1 MQQPFL
7 WIDHGAGPEL
17 LNDHWRDLAA
27 LAGFSIRW
35 GTDSPASQPDPAV
48 MTFTLRDTTGHF
60 AGRAATLA
68 GARVLLQVSQQ
79 PRYTDM
85 PERTYAS
92 YPATRTVDLHASYTP
107 PVPSN
112 PASPAITLF
121 DGILSN
127 GGSVEH
133 TAKGWLLALSAT
145 SRMVLWKRLQSA
157 GPASGEARYAGH
169 HWVGT
174 PAQRVAEL
182 KRRAQAAGAPTV
194 IADDLDQPLSVTS
207 YTTDYPSMLDLL
219 HRMYATASQM
229 PLWCEYPRKAESY
242 IGYCPLA
249 EPVPIGLDADG
260 RLWVESQNYKD
271 DIPVRTSVSGRDLAA
286 DTGYDVPE
294 PYTQIVIRT
303 KAVKSSDGVL
313 EYADAD
319 TTMGD
324 QGRLPA
330 NLKAT
335 QKSLTLESDVPATD
349 ASGGLWDGGVWNPS
363 ATARAQAAA
372 WLHAIN
378 MRLRPSSVTFDSL
391 RTDPARR
398 PYLYQSAPSG
408 PIVLTDSLAGRL
420 TGSDGRPAFS
430 GAWTTIGGTLTFTW
444 KDGRPRLRHEVTL
457 WPLPQVEGA
466 NTLTWNDMAGYPAT
480 YLMLHTLTVSE
491 LGSVSEISKTPKS

>member
-17 LNDHWRDLAA
+17 LNDHRCDLAA

-79 PRYTDM
+79 PRYADM

-182 KRRAQAAGAPTV
+182 KRRAHAAGAPTV
-194 IADDLDQPLSVTS
+194 IADDLDQPPSVTS

-260 RLWVESQNYKD
+260 RLWVESQDHKD

-286 DTGYDVPE
+286 DTGYDVP
-294 PYTQIVIRT
+294 
-303 KAVKSSDGVL
+303 
-313 EYADAD
+313 
-319 TTMGD
+319 
-324 QGRLPA
+324 
-330 NLKAT
+330 
-335 QKSLTLESDVPATD
+335 ATD
-349 ASGGLWDGGVWNPS
+349 ASGGLWAGGVWNPS
-363 ATARAQAAA
+363 ATARAKAAA

-408 PIVLTDSLAGRL
+408 PIVLTDSLAGGL

-491 LGSVSEISKTPKS
+491 LGSVSEISKTTKS